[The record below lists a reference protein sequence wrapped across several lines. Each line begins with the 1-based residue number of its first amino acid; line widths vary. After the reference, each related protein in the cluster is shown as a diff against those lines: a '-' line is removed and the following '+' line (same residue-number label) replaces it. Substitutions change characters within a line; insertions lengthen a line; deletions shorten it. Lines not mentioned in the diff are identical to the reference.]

1 MYLRRD
7 ALLVILGGLA
17 GSVLT
22 PSTACSQSKP
32 LNITLEISAPAPFTL
47 PPDAHFEGDIHS
59 IQSKG
64 FPLII
69 TVVIGVVVAS
79 YLTELITQVWD
90 WATNGTVVIDLRGHG
105 LHIRNIPFS
114 RSEIIVI
121 TETDVRTFSR
131 NDITKDVIDTFIR
144 TALAAK
150 A

>member
-64 FPLII
+64 FPLIV

-131 NDITKDVIDTFIR
+131 NDITKDVIDT
-144 TALAAK
+144 
-150 A
+150 